1 MRKQIFNGVKIK
13 LASISALLAIMFLI
27 AGCGQKTNVNQGA
40 NQPSANENNQNAP
53 ADLSD
58 VSGSYSINQLMTMN
72 KPMKCTWKDAT
83 ADSEVTNVLYIQ
95 GKKFRQDVTMG
106 DLGKAFTVSDGE
118 YVYIWN
124 DFTGA
129 ATKFK
134 IDEIS
139 NDKSDQQAANDNSAG
154 LEQPRNFSCAA
165 WTVDNSVFS
174 IPTDKTFKDA
184 TEDLKQA
191 VEQSS
196 ITDVDKAKQ
205 QLCDL
210 CNSAPEGEARQQ
222 CLTNAQCK

>member
-1 MRKQIFNGVKIK
+1 MKIK
-13 LASISALLAIMFLI
+13 LVSISALLAIMLLI
-27 AGCGQKTNVNQGA
+27 AGCGQKTNVNQGV
-40 NQPSANENNQNAP
+40 NQPSANENNQNVQ

-72 KPMKCTWKDAT
+72 KPMKCTWKDAA
-83 ADSEVTNVLYIQ
+83 ADGEVTNVLYIQ

-106 DLGKAFTVSDGE
+106 DLGKAYTVSDGE

-134 IDEIS
+134 INEVS
-139 NDKSDQQAANDNSAG
+139 ADKSNEQASNDNSAG

-165 WTVDNSVFS
+165 WTVDNSVFNV
-174 IPTDKTFKDA
+174 PADKTFKDA

-210 CNSAPEGEARQQ
+210 CNNAGSEEAKQQ